1 MPVVRKIDDDGVCMI
16 GFVLVSYS
24 IEFDGMTVQI
34 LFEGNLGVIMKLIT
48 QGFRLRGPCGTAIGT
63 PTHERD

>member
-1 MPVVRKIDDDGVCMI
+1 MIRWGVHDWFCFGEPI
-16 GFVLVSYS
+16 
-24 IEFDGMTVQI
+24 IEFEGMTVQI